1 MGDRYP
7 IPNPVPNPIPNP
19 KPEQG
24 GANVANERIL
34 QDYLRPMVDI
44 NLSSIQRPTT
54 NANNFEIKPSLIQMI
69 AAAIQFASY
78 AHKDPNEPTCFVL
91 TMPRASKKK
100 SSKDA
105 TTNESSIGVRH
116 LGYVHWLE
124 NNLAMD
130 YKEFEKGTPVKVKGV
145 DVGFSAQDINM
156 QAIIRAGNVDN
167 LVSPFPALITY
178 FCEQVGL
185 EPEDGDRIAQM
196 DEPLNSRT
204 FNDISAQRHEVG
216 LQPVATRKRQMRDAT
231 AEEADATAAADE
243 NPCAVPAG
251 DCRPDWVDELLQRPT

>member
-1 MGDRYP
+1 
-7 IPNPVPNPIPNP
+7 
-19 KPEQG
+19 
-24 GANVANERIL
+24 
-34 QDYLRPMVDI
+34 
-44 NLSSIQRPTT
+44 
-54 NANNFEIKPSLIQMI
+54 
-69 AAAIQFASY
+69 
-78 AHKDPNEPTCFVL
+78 
-91 TMPRASKKK
+91 MPRASKKK

-105 TTNESSIGVRH
+105 TTSESSIGVRH

-156 QAIIRAGNVDN
+156 YYGTQNHKDLDTGVPRLNIFRRQAIIRAGNVDN

-251 DCRPDWVDELLQRPT
+251 DCRPDWDAVETRQTAIEKEVDDLIKAIRDSYLSASERRNGAGLSSEHAD